1 MKINDFF
8 NKKWLNRFQVLNTK
22 NGFMPFD
29 HDCDEYLYDENGDN
43 CFDCYSDALKLIDD
57 AIIAVLEHKE
67 EV

>member
-43 CFDCYSDALKLIDD
+43 SFDCYSDALKLIDD